1 MLPRADTAC
10 SSSLVTTHLASAA
23 MAASECTHAVA
34 AGVNLCL
41 VRSDHA
47 SRLGQ
52 HACMQLFVLTALCM
66 SKGTHCL

>member
-23 MAASECTHAVA
+23 LAASECVHAVA

-41 VRSDHA
+41 VRRRH
-47 SRLGQ
+47 GQ
-52 HACMQLFVLTALCM
+52 CTFMRAFLFSTRNR
-66 SKGTHCL
+66 K